1 MSGIDLDASL
11 SAIPDQLRAPFVREF
26 TEALAEYRASDW
38 EKVGTK
44 AGKFCEIAFT
54 ICEGYVTGAYAQTP
68 TKPRNMLH
76 ACQQL
81 EQYNK
86 SKGRSLCI
94 QVPRILIGLYELR
107 NNRAIGH
114 VSGEVNPNRMDAEL
128 FLRGMKWIVG
138 EFVRFFSKL
147 SEEESRTIVE
157 AVTVRTHGNIWKDG
171 DVRRVLDP
179 SKTTRQKVL
188 ILAYAESGTV
198 KVADLARW
206 SEYSNLSRLRNK
218 ILRSLHREALIHFDT
233 EGDTVQIL
241 PPGHRY
247 VEAGDLLSDGTV

>member
-1 MSGIDLDASL
+1 MKKNDLETSL
-11 SAIPDQLRAPFVREF
+11 NAIPDQLRAPLTKEF
-26 TEALAEYRASDW
+26 MEALAGYQVGDW

-54 ICEGYVTGAYAQTP
+54 ICRGYATGSYAQAP
-68 TKPRNMLH
+68 AKPRNMFQ

-114 VSGEVNPNRMDAEL
+114 VSGEVNPNHMDAEL

-147 SEEESRTIVE
+147 SEDESRAVVE
-157 AVTVRTHGNIWKDG
+157 AVTVRTHASIWNEG
-171 DVRRVLDP
+171 GVRRVLDP
-179 SKTTRQKVL
+179 SKSAREEML
-188 ILAYAESGTV
+188 ILAYAENRPVSV
-198 KVADLARW
+198 SDLLKW
-206 SEYSNLSRLRNK
+206 SEYSNASRLRATVLK
-218 ILRSLHREALIHFDT
+218 MLHGDALIHFDA
-233 EGDTVQIL
+233 ERDTVQIL
-241 PPGHRY
+241 PPGQKY
-247 VEAGDLLSDGTV
+247 VEAGGLLSDG